1 MMDFNE
7 FRNKAA
13 KKADSVFETA
23 VTFVQEHMKLSLAA
37 AALCVAVLVLIIILS
52 DRPSSKTEP
61 RHRPPVVTEQLV
73 PPDGPEIPGGY
84 TIIRQ
89 KKDSWTEEET
99 SSWFTSPSE
108 KEIDSLGRTND
119 NIISGITG
127 AAP

>member
-1 MMDFNE
+1 MMDFNK

-13 KKADSVFETA
+13 KKAESIFEAA
-23 VTFVQEHMKLSLAA
+23 VTFVQEHMKLSLAV

-61 RHRPPVVTEQLV
+61 EQRPPVVTEQLV

-99 SSWFTSPSE
+99 SSWFTAPSE

>member
-13 KKADSVFETA
+13 KKADSVFEAA

-61 RHRPPVVTEQLV
+61 EHRPPVVTEQLV

-89 KKDSWTEEET
+89 KKDSWTEISCT
-99 SSWFTSPSE
+99 
-108 KEIDSLGRTND
+108 KENKMRKIEGIHDEIVK
-119 NIISGITG
+119 NINI
-127 AAP
+127 